1 MRPLD
6 RIKSRLLA
14 ADSAWPAYL
23 RYWARRAGGLVLPL
37 RFRGEA
43 RECPLCGGRFSRFM
57 TFKRSGWITE
67 DARCPRCSSLAR
79 QRVLWLYI
87 ERETN
92 LLSRPIRVLHIAPDV
107 AFYRR
112 LSSVP
117 SVDYV
122 TGDIR
127 RSPMVKQR
135 VDVTQIPFPDAS
147 FDALLCSHVLEHVPD
162 DRRAL
167 REFRRV
173 LRADGM
179 ALLQHPVDDDPVTE
193 EDPTVADP
201 EQRRNR
207 WGQSDHVRAY
217 GHDYVQRLRE
227 AGFEVEF
234 RAYQD
239 ELPESVVE
247 RCGLRD
253 DSSTSSQ
260 DIAVCRLPP
269 IPAA

>member
-1 MRPLD
+1 VQLRD
-6 RIKSRLLA
+6 RVKSRLLA

-23 RYWARRAGGLVLPL
+23 RYWVRRAGGLVLPL
-37 RFRGEA
+37 RFRGDA
-43 RECPLCGGRFSRFM
+43 RECPVCGGRFRRFM
-57 TFKRSGWITE
+57 AFKRSGWVTE

-87 ERETN
+87 ERETD
-92 LLSRPIRVLHIAPDV
+92 LLRRPIRLLHVAPDM
-107 AFYRR
+107 AFFRR
-112 LSSVP
+112 LSSMP

-135 VDVTQIPFPDAS
+135 VDVTRIPFPDAS
-147 FDALLCSHVLEHVPD
+147 FDAILCSHVLEHVPD

-167 REFRRV
+167 RELRRV
-173 LRADGM
+173 LRADGVL
-179 ALLQHPVDDDPVTE
+179 LLQHPIEDVPATE
-193 EDPTVADP
+193 EDPMVDDP
-201 EQRRNR
+201 ERRLSR

-217 GHDYVQRLRE
+217 GHDYLERLRE
-227 AGFEVEF
+227 AGFDVLF

-239 ELPESVVE
+239 ELPESVV
-247 RCGLRD
+247 RRFGLRD

-260 DIAVCRLPP
+260 DIAVCRRAPNP
-269 IPAA
+269 RV